1 MKSRFARILTLFMFL
16 LMAPNLAQAKGVVLN
31 FTDVDI
37 STMVKFI
44 SDLTGK
50 NFIMD
55 DRVKGKISVFS
66 PAKLSNEEAY
76 NVFTSVLE
84 LKGFTVVPAGKV
96 MKIIPTASAKQ
107 SGMRVFAD
115 GEKSVVNDT
124 YQARVIPLSHIAPQ
138 DAVSFLQPLVS
149 KDGQISAFGAANMIM
164 VVDSALNMQKI
175 LGILKYIDSD
185 QPREGA
191 ELVFLKNAGAESV
204 ASMVRDWLGGKG
216 SAAKPAG
223 AAPAGAASV
232 AGGGAS
238 ATVVADTRLNAL
250 IVFGSDRDKAD
261 VKKFVAMIDV
271 VPPTTSSKVNVYY
284 LENAEA
290 TEVAKVLDGLIKGS
304 TTAGAAPAAAA
315 AAPQMALF
323 EGGKVSITPDK
334 ATNSLVILASPN
346 DYQNLLG
353 VIQKLD
359 RRSRQVFVQAMIA
372 EVSLTKA
379 KQLGV
384 QWAFLGGASTGS
396 VSAGATYDPMG
407 ATAAL
412 GTSLASLTSAG
423 ITPDLGVFKSPA
435 NFAVA
440 LQALQTNG
448 AVNVLSTPNVMTSD
462 NKEAEIFVGENVPFL
477 SGTNLTSTG
486 LSQQSIERKDTGI
499 ILKIKPQISEGDYVK
514 LDIYQEISAVKDFG
528 TASAQNLGTTKRSA
542 KTSVVVKNT
551 DTVVIGGLIQDK
563 DQITESKIPL
573 LGDIPGL
580 GWLFKTKSTS
590 RDKTNLLIML
600 TPRIIK
606 DARDMAEVSV
616 SEKNNF
622 GDAVKHDTP
631 IDIDLMI
638 KEQMLKDQRSLKETT
653 LPVVA
658 PVPPQGAVPP
668 VLAPVPPR
676 Q

>member
-1 MKSRFARILTLFMFL
+1 MKNRFARTIALFIFL
-16 LMAPNLAQAKGVVLN
+16 LLAPNLVFAKGVVLN

-37 STMVKFI
+37 ATMVKFI

-96 MKIIPTASAKQ
+96 LKIVPTASAKQ
-107 SGMRVFAD
+107 YGMKVLSSGERGA
-115 GEKSVVNDT
+115 VNDT
-124 YQARVIPLSHIAPQ
+124 YQARVIPLKHVAPQ
-138 DAVSFLQPLVS
+138 DAVTFLQPLIS
-149 KDGQISAFGAANMIM
+149 KDGQISAFGASNMIL

-175 LGILKYIDSD
+175 LKLLRYIDTD
-185 QPREGA
+185 QMREGA
-191 ELVFLKNAGAESV
+191 ELVFLKNAAADTV
-204 ASMVRDWLGGKG
+204 ATVVRDWLTGKVA
-216 SAAKPAG
+216 SSKPG
-223 AAPAGAASV
+223 APAAQ
-232 AGGGAS
+232 GGG

-250 IVFGSDRDKAD
+250 LIFGSDRDKSD
-261 VKKFVAMIDV
+261 VKKLVALIDV

-290 TEVAKVLDGLIKGS
+290 VEVAKVLEGLVKGS
-304 TTAGAAPAAAA
+304 AAGATPAAPGAAGA
-315 AAPQMALF
+315 AAPQQSPF
-323 EGGKVSITPDK
+323 EGGKMSITPDK
-334 ATNSLVILASPN
+334 ATNSLVIMASPN
-346 DYQNLLG
+346 DYQNLLQ

-372 EVSLTKA
+372 EVSINKA
-379 KQLGV
+379 KALGV
-384 QWAFLGGASTGS
+384 QWGFLGAASNGSASTVAS
-396 VSAGATYDPMG
+396 YDPFSTFASLG
-407 ATAAL
+407 STLAALTTAGVTTGTLFGTAA
-412 GTSLASLTSAG
+412 
-423 ITPDLGVFKSPA
+423 
-435 NFAVA
+435 NFPVV

-448 AVNVLSTPNVMTSD
+448 ALNVLSTPNIMTSD

-499 ILKIKPQISEGDYVK
+499 ILKIKPQISEGEYIK

-528 TASAQNLGTTKRSA
+528 TATNPNLGSTKRSA

-551 DTVVIGGLIQDK
+551 DTVVIGGLIQDT
-563 DQITESKIPL
+563 DQITESKVPL
-573 LGDIPGL
+573 LGDIPFL
-580 GWLFKTKSTS
+580 GWLFKTKNTK
-590 RDKTNLLIML
+590 REKTNLLIML

-616 SEKNNF
+616 NQRNNF
-622 GDAVKHDTP
+622 SDAVKREP
-631 IDIDLMI
+631 PVDID
-638 KEQMLKDQRSLKETT
+638 QMLKDQMIKDQKTLK
-653 LPVVA
+653 A
-658 PVPPQGAVPP
+658 K
-668 VLAPVPPR
+668 
-676 Q
+676 

>member
-1 MKSRFARILTLFMFL
+1 MKSRLARIIALFTFL
-16 LMAPNLAQAKGVVLN
+16 LVAPNLVMAKGVVLN

-37 STMVKFI
+37 ATMVKFI

-96 MKIIPTASAKQ
+96 LKIVPTASARQ
-107 SGMRVFAD
+107 SGMKVFAD
-115 GEKSVVNDT
+115 GERGVVNDT
-124 YQARVIPLSHIAPQ
+124 YQARVIPLSHVAPQ
-138 DAVSFLQPLVS
+138 DAVTFLQPLVS
-149 KDGQISAFGAANMIM
+149 KDGQISAFGAANMIL
-164 VVDSALNMQKI
+164 VVDSAFNMQKI
-175 LGILKYIDSD
+175 LGILKYIDTD
-185 QPREGA
+185 QIREGA
-191 ELVFLKNAGAESV
+191 EIVFLKNAGAEST
-204 ASMVRDWLGGKG
+204 ATTVRDWLAGKTSS
-216 SAAKPAG
+216 SARTGQPAAAG
-223 AAPAGAASV
+223 AAGGSGSV
-232 AGGGAS
+232 SGGGS
-238 ATVVADTRLNAL
+238 GATVVADTRLNAL
-250 IVFGSDRDKAD
+250 IIFGSERDKAD
-261 VKKFVAMIDV
+261 VKKLVALIDV
-271 VPPTTSSKVNVYY
+271 VPPTTSSKVNVFY

-290 TEVAKVLDGLIKGS
+290 VEVAKVLDGLVKGS
-304 TTAGAAPAAAA
+304 ATAPAGAAATT
-315 AAPQMALF
+315 APQMALF

-346 DYQNLLG
+346 DYQNLLA

-372 EVSLTKA
+372 EVSLSKA
-379 KQLGV
+379 RQLGV
-384 QWAFLGGASTGS
+384 QWGFLGGGSTGT
-396 VSAGATYDPMG
+396 VSAVGSYDPNG
-407 ATAAL
+407 AIS
-412 GTSLASLTSAG
+412 SLASTLSTLTSAG
-423 ITPDLGVFKSPA
+423 VDASKLNVFGSAA
-435 NFAVA
+435 NFAVV

-448 AVNVLSTPNVMTSD
+448 AVNVLSTPNVMTTD
-462 NKEAEIFVGENVPFL
+462 NKEAEIFVGENVPFV

-499 ILKIKPQISEGDYVK
+499 ILKIKPQISEGEYIK

-528 TASAQNLGTTKRSA
+528 TAANQSLGTTKRSA
-542 KTSVVVKNT
+542 KTTVVVKNT

-563 DQITESKIPL
+563 DTVTESKVPL

-606 DARDMAEVSV
+606 DARDMADVSV
-616 SEKNNF
+616 NERSNF
-622 GDAVKHDTP
+622 GDAVKRDVA
-631 IDIDLMI
+631 IDIDQMI
-638 KEQMLKDQRSLKETT
+638 KQQMLRNQNSLKDGSQ
-653 LPVVA
+653 PVVT
-658 PVPPQGAVPP
+658 PVPPQPTAVPVHP
-668 VLAPVPPR
+668 
-676 Q
+676 

>member
-1 MKSRFARILTLFMFL
+1 MFL
-16 LMAPNLAQAKGVVLN
+16 LLAVPNLVFAKGVVLN

-96 MKIIPTASAKQ
+96 LKIVPTSSAKQ
-107 SGMRVFAD
+107 SGMKVFSD
-115 GEKSVVNDT
+115 GEKGVVNDS
-124 YQARVIPLSHIAPQ
+124 YQARVIPLSHVAPQ
-138 DAVSFLQPLVS
+138 DAVAFLQPLVS
-149 KDGQISAFGAANMIM
+149 KDGQISAFGAANMIL

-175 LGILKYIDSD
+175 LGILKYIDTD
-185 QPREGA
+185 QVREGA
-191 ELVFLKNAGAESV
+191 EVVFLKNASAESA
-204 ASMVRDWLGGKG
+204 ASLVRDWLSGKA
-216 SAAKPAG
+216 SASKPG
-223 AAPAGAASV
+223 QTAAPGAG
-232 AGGGAS
+232 

-250 IVFGSDRDKAD
+250 ILFGSDRDKAD
-261 VKKFVAMIDV
+261 VKKLIALIDV
-271 VPPTTSSKVNVYY
+271 VPPTASSKVNVYY

-290 TEVAKVLDGLIKGS
+290 AEVAKVLDGLVKGS
-304 TTAGAAPAAAA
+304 TAGAPAAPGAA
-315 AAPQMALF
+315 SAPLQSLF

-372 EVSLTKA
+372 EVSINKA
-379 KQLGV
+379 KALGV
-384 QWAFLGGASTGS
+384 QWGFLGGASTGA
-396 VSAGATYDPMG
+396 VS
-407 ATAAL
+407 TAASFDPFSTFATL
-412 GTSLASLTSAG
+412 GSTITALTTAGVSPTGLNLLGSA
-423 ITPDLGVFKSPA
+423 A
-435 NFAVA
+435 NFPVV

-448 AVNVLSTPNVMTSD
+448 ALNVLSTPNVMTSD

-499 ILKIKPQISEGDYVK
+499 ILKIKPQISEGEYIK

-528 TASAQNLGTTKRSA
+528 TAANPNLGTTKRSA

-551 DTVVIGGLIQDK
+551 ETIVIGGLIQDS
-563 DQITESKIPL
+563 DQVTESKVPL

-580 GWLFKTKSTS
+580 GWLFKTKNVT
-590 RDKTNLLIML
+590 REKTNLLIML

-606 DARDMAEVSV
+606 DASDMADVSLNQ
-616 SEKNNF
+616 KGNF
-622 GDAVKHDTP
+622 SDAVKRDAP
-631 IDIDLMI
+631 IDI
-638 KEQMLKDQRSLKETT
+638 EQMLKEQALKDQKTLKENGE
-653 LPVVA
+653 PAVA
-658 PVPPQGAVPP
+658 PGTP
-668 VLAPVPPR
+668 LR
-676 Q
+676 

>member
-1 MKSRFARILTLFMFL
+1 MFL
-16 LMAPNLAQAKGVVLN
+16 LAAPNLAFAKGVVLN

-37 STMVKFI
+37 ATMVKFI

-96 MKIIPTASAKQ
+96 LKIVPTSSAKQ
-107 SGMRVFAD
+107 SGMRVYAD
-115 GEKSVVNDT
+115 GERGAVNDS
-124 YQARVIPLSHIAPQ
+124 YQARVIPLTHVAPQ
-138 DAVSFLQPLVS
+138 DAVAFLQPLVS
-149 KDGQISAFGAANMIM
+149 KDGQISAFGAANMIL

-175 LGILKYIDSD
+175 LGILKYIDTD
-185 QPREGA
+185 QLREGA
-191 ELVFLKNAGAESV
+191 EVVFLKNASAES
-204 ASMVRDWLGGKG
+204 AATLVRDWLGGKG
-216 SAAKPAG
+216 AAAKPGQPATTPAAG
-223 AAPAGAASV
+223 
-232 AGGGAS
+232 

-250 IVFGSDRDKAD
+250 ILFGSDRDKAD
-261 VKKFVAMIDV
+261 VKKLISLIDV
-271 VPPTTSSKVNVYY
+271 VPPTASSKVNVYY

-290 TEVAKVLDGLIKGS
+290 TEVAKVLDGLVKGS
-304 TTAGAAPAAAA
+304 SAGAPATPGA
-315 AAPQMALF
+315 AAPLQSLF

-346 DYQNLLG
+346 DYQNLLT

-372 EVSLTKA
+372 EVSINKA
-379 KQLGV
+379 KALGV
-384 QWAFLGGASTGS
+384 QWGFLGFGATSNGS
-396 VSAGATYDPMG
+396 V
-407 ATAAL
+407 ATAASFDPFGTFANL
-412 GTSLASLTSAG
+412 GSTLTTLTAAGVTTTGILSSA
-423 ITPDLGVFKSPA
+423 A
-435 NFAVA
+435 NFPVV

-448 AVNVLSTPNVMTSD
+448 ALNVLSTPNVMTSD

-499 ILKIKPQISEGDYVK
+499 ILKIKPQISEGEYVK

-528 TASAQNLGTTKRSA
+528 TANNPNLGSTKRSA

-551 DTVVIGGLIQDK
+551 DTVIIGGLIQDS
-563 DQITESKIPL
+563 DQVTESKVPL

-580 GWLFKTKSTS
+580 GWLFKTKNTT
-590 RDKTNLLIML
+590 REKTNLLIML

-606 DARDMAEVSV
+606 DASDMAEVSV
-616 SEKNNF
+616 RQKGNF
-622 GDAVKHDTP
+622 SDAVKRDVP
-631 IDIDLMI
+631 VDV
-638 KEQMLKDQRSLKETT
+638 EQMLEEQALKDQKTLKDLKTPREAS
-653 LPVVA
+653 PPAA
-658 PVPPQGAVPP
+658 PG
-668 VLAPVPPR
+668 VLR
-676 Q
+676 

>member
-1 MKSRFARILTLFMFL
+1 MFL

>member
-1 MKSRFARILTLFMFL
+1 MFL

-37 STMVKFI
+37 ATMVKFI

-96 MKIIPTASAKQ
+96 MKIIPTATAKQ
-107 SGMRVFAD
+107 AGMRVFAD
-115 GEKSVVNDT
+115 GEKSVMNDT

-138 DAVSFLQPLVS
+138 DAVTFLQPLVS

-191 ELVFLKNAGAESV
+191 ELLFLKNAGAESV
-204 ASMVRDWLGGKG
+204 ASMVRDWLGGKSSG
-216 SAAKPAG
+216 AKPA
-223 AAPAGAASV
+223 AATPGGAASV
-232 AGGGAS
+232 SGGGAS

-304 TTAGAAPAAAA
+304 ATAGAAPAAAAA

-346 DYQNLLG
+346 DYQNLLA

-384 QWAFLGGASTGS
+384 QWAFLGAAGTGS
-396 VSAGATYDPMG
+396 VGAGVSYDPMG
-407 ATAAL
+407 ATSAVAS
-412 GTSLASLTSAG
+412 SLATLTTAG
-423 ITPDLGVFKSPA
+423 VTPPLDALKSPA
-435 NFAVA
+435 LFAVA
-440 LQALQTNG
+440 LQALQNNG

-638 KEQMLKDQRSLKETT
+638 KEQMLKDQRSLKETNQ
-653 LPVVA
+653 PVIA